1 MNNLYN
7 SLING
12 RAYTKDNGEVVVT
25 PPTALELRAAAALKQ
40 IADINENNLLVISQ
54 LQQREQESMTYAA
67 FLQQAI
73 DNLLQKVNNLTQEK
87 ETYENN
93 QSLRDA
99 GRQASDVGV
108 GSDDV
113 SGSPSTSPGSDTD

>member
-12 RAYTKDNGEVVVT
+12 RAYTKDTGEVVVT

-40 IADINENNLLVISQ
+40 IADINDNNLMVISQ
-54 LQQREQESMTYAA
+54 LQQREQESLSYAEH
-67 FLQQAI
+67 QQRVI
-73 DNLLQKVNNLTQEK
+73 DNLMKQVNELTQGK
-87 ETYENN
+87 QTYENN

-99 GRQASDVGV
+99 EQQAGDVGV
-108 GSDDV
+108 GDADI
-113 SGSPSTSPGSDTD
+113 SGSDSTSTGSNTD

>member
-73 DNLLQKVNNLTQEK
+73 DNLLQRVNDLTQEK

-99 GRQASDVGV
+99 GGQAGDVGV
-108 GSDDV
+108 GSDDI
-113 SGSPSTSPGSDTD
+113 SGSPSTSTGSNTD

>member
-40 IADINENNLLVISQ
+40 IVDINENNLLVISQ

-73 DNLLQKVNNLTQEK
+73 DNLLQRVNDLTQEK

-99 GRQASDVGV
+99 GEQAGDVGV
-108 GSDDV
+108 GSDDI
-113 SGSPSTSPGSDTD
+113 SGSPSTSTGSDTD

>member
-73 DNLLQKVNNLTQEK
+73 DNLLQRVNDLTQEK

-99 GRQASDVGV
+99 GWQAGDVGV
-108 GSDDV
+108 GRDDV
-113 SGSPSTSPGSDTD
+113 SGSPSTSTGSDTD

>member
-12 RAYTKDNGEVVVT
+12 RAYTKDTGEVEVT
-25 PPTALELRAAAALKQ
+25 PPTALNLRAAAVLKQ
-40 IADINENNLLVISQ
+40 IAEINENNLLVISQ
-54 LQQREQESMTYAA
+54 LQQREQDSMSYIAH
-67 FLQQAI
+67 QKQII
-73 DNLLQKVNNLTQEK
+73 DDLLQKVNELTQEK

-108 GSDDV
+108 GDADV
-113 SGSPSTSPGSDTD
+113 SGSPNSSTGSNTD

>member
-12 RAYTKDNGEVVVT
+12 RAYTKDTGEVVVT

-40 IADINENNLLVISQ
+40 IADINANNLMVISQ
-54 LQQREQESMTYAA
+54 LQQREQDSMSYIAH
-67 FLQQAI
+67 QKQII
-73 DNLLQKVNNLTQEK
+73 DDLLQKVNELTQEK

-93 QSLRDA
+93 QSLRNA
-99 GRQASDVGV
+99 GEQAGDVGV
-108 GSDDV
+108 RNADI
-113 SGSPSTSPGSDTD
+113 PGSDSTSTGSNTD

>member
-25 PPTALELRAAAALKQ
+25 PPTALELRAAVVLKQ
-40 IADINENNLLVISQ
+40 LADTNANNLMVISQ
-54 LQQREQESMTYAA
+54 LQQREQDSISYTAH
-67 FLQQAI
+67 QQQII
-73 DNLLQKVNNLTQEK
+73 DDLLQRVNELTQEK
-87 ETYENN
+87 EKHENN

-99 GRQASDVGV
+99 GKQASDVGV
-108 GSDDV
+108 GSDNL
-113 SGSPSTSPGSDTD
+113 SGSDRPSTGSNTD

>member
-12 RAYTKDNGEVVVT
+12 QAYTKDTGEVVVT
-25 PPTALELRAAAALKQ
+25 PPTALNLRAAAAIKQ
-40 IADINENNLLVISQ
+40 LADINANNLMVISQ
-54 LQQREQESMTYAA
+54 LQQREQDAMNYAA
-67 FLQQAI
+67 TQQQAI
-73 DNLLQKVNNLTQEK
+73 ANLLQEVNELTKEK

-108 GSDDV
+108 GRTDV
-113 SGSPSTSPGSDTD
+113 PGSNSSG

>member
-73 DNLLQKVNNLTQEK
+73 DNLLQKVNDLTQEK

-99 GRQASDVGV
+99 GGQAGDVGV
-108 GSDDV
+108 GSDDI
-113 SGSPSTSPGSDTD
+113 SGSPSTSTGSDTD